1 MKFFL
6 ITIIEFFL
14 TKHYFLDLKN
24 HVISNDLKKEIDN
37 LNYHDISNFSGAKK
51 EWHNNLNE
59 LINKLKK
66 NRIKDFLK
74 IDVVRRTM
82 YVARA
87 NYTLQELNYLP
98 TKKYLKENF
107 VGSPIMFYKKP
118 IYSSQRI
125 HHQFLLYSFDI
136 EFENFIND
144 INIIFEFGGGY
155 GSMCENIFRHNYKGE
170 YVIFDFKEFSV
181 LQKYYL
187 NNTLSHKSFNKIMF
201 INDLKNSRAIEN
213 KINSSNS
220 LFIATWSLSETD
232 LKTRNL
238 FDENILK
245 NFDYYLIAFQ
255 PVFNEIDNLNYFKD
269 FMLVNDN
276 INWQLKEIENSISNI
291 QKQYFLFGKKK

>member
-1 MKFFL
+1 
-6 ITIIEFFL
+6 
-14 TKHYFLDLKN
+14 
-24 HVISNDLKKEIDN
+24 
-37 LNYHDISNFSGAKK
+37 
-51 EWHNNLNE
+51 
-59 LINKLKK
+59 
-66 NRIKDFLK
+66 
-74 IDVVRRTM
+74 
-82 YVARA
+82 
-87 NYTLQELNYLP
+87 
-98 TKKYLKENF
+98 
-107 VGSPIMFYKKP
+107 
-118 IYSSQRI
+118 
-125 HHQFLLYSFDI
+125 
-136 EFENFIND
+136 
-144 INIIFEFGGGY
+144 
-155 GSMCENIFRHNYKGE
+155 MCENIFRHNYKGE

-238 FDENILK
+238 LDENILK

-269 FMLVNDN
+269 FMLVNNN